1 MADEEK
7 TDIGPLDRLV
17 MLGYRVEQANE
28 VEGTT
33 VWFVEGFGM
42 STYVRGD
49 DEEAL
54 ASLVDEKGHAEREL
68 QQNETTEETAL
79 RWHDDPDN
87 EFELP
92 EDQLENLRAMV
103 SALKEDQ
110 PESKED

>member
-1 MADEEK
+1 MAEEE
-7 TDIGPLDRLV
+7 TEIGPLDRLI
-17 MLGYRVEQANE
+17 MLGYRVEQAQE

-54 ASLVDEKGHAEREL
+54 TSLADEQGHVEREK
-68 QQNETTEETAL
+68 QQGETSEETQL
-79 RWHDDPDN
+79 RWHEDPDN

-92 EDQLENLRAMV
+92 DEQAKDMRERVKA
-103 SALKEDQ
+103 AKTTE
-110 PESKED
+110 EEK